1 MEEQRR
7 IHVIACGVL
16 AIDLKAA
23 AQKLGIDASMEFL
36 PGGLHSR
43 PHELRRRL
51 QEAIDRASDGGGVEA
66 IAVGY
71 GVCGMG
77 LVGIHARGVPLA
89 VPQVNDC
96 IALFLGSDAAYRE
109 QFARYPGTYYVS
121 AGWVE
126 EKAPPQSTTAWK
138 SKKADAAA
146 ADFDRLVASHGRE
159 NAEAIRYFL
168 TSWQRNYQRAAFI
181 DTGASAEQH
190 RKYARIA
197 RAMAEEFGWKYE
209 ELRGTD
215 DLLIKLLAARA
226 STDEVLVVPP
236 HHVTAYDPAGKRLVA
251 TDVWEG
257 DVALAGRTQKLIF
270 AGDDEA
276 PPRAA
281 PPAMRLGLGIDAG
294 GTYTDAVIF
303 DFRREEVIGKAKA
316 LTTKWDLRVGIDEA
330 LDRLD
335 AEKLRR
341 VDLVAISTTL
351 ATNAIVE
358 GRGQKVGLLIMPPY
372 GLFDPADIAH
382 RPIAILDGRM
392 EIDGTE
398 IAPVDAEQVRRVA
411 RGMVEAQGVGA
422 FAVAGY
428 ASHNN
433 PSHEIQVRDV
443 IRGETAL
450 SVTCGHEVSEGLNY
464 RIRAATAALN
474 ARIIPCLDDLLE
486 DVQASLARRGI
497 DAPQTV
503 VKSDGSLIGVRAARR
518 RPIETILSGPAASVA
533 GASHL
538 AGAEDAMVVDIG
550 GTTTDTAAIEGGLV
564 RTCEDGAS
572 IGGFRTHVRALDM
585 RTLGLGGDSQIV
597 RERRKLH
604 IGPRRVAPVSWLLA
618 RHPEAAEALDWL
630 ERHADHFSAST
641 RGADLLA
648 VNGRARRPALCDKEA
663 RIVELLSQR
672 PHSLHELAHRT
683 GCVAWQFLPL
693 SRLEEQCLIQPCGL
707 TPTDVLHALG
717 RVELWDAG
725 AARRLCGLFAR
736 LMGIRRDDFAERVLR
751 QAVRKLAV
759 ELLKKQLDGQID
771 PDEIDRS
778 PAAMALI
785 GNSLDGG
792 SDGWRVRVSLRRP
805 VIGIGAPVHCF
816 LPQAAEL
823 LGTEAVICPHADV
836 AGAIGAVTSRVCV
849 HRQVRIAPNDRGRYA
864 VRGLPEAP
872 AFGTLHEA
880 HEFAVERLRRIVREV
895 ARRAGTSE
903 TTVEITLRDRVA
915 AVSDGGRI
923 FVGRTLDARLTGRA
937 DLVTPRRAD
946 VSA

>member
-1 MEEQRR
+1 MDHQRR

-23 AQKLGIDASMEFL
+23 AEKLGVEASMEFL

-51 QEAIDRASDGGGVEA
+51 QEAVDRASAAGGIEA
-66 IAVGY
+66 IAIGY

-89 VPQVNDC
+89 VPRVNDC

-109 QFARYPGTYYVS
+109 QFARYPGTYYIS

-138 SKKADAAA
+138 SREPEETGEQ
-146 ADFDRLVASHGRE
+146 FDRLVARHGRE

-181 DTGASAEQH
+181 DTGRSAEGR

-215 DLLIKLLAARA
+215 ELLTRLLTQR
-226 STDEVLVVPP
+226 SSSDEVLVVPP
-236 HHVTAYDPAGKRLVA
+236 HHVTAYDPVTKGLKAAG
-251 TDVWEG
+251 VWEG
-257 DVALAGRTQKLIF
+257 DIALAGQKQKLIF
-270 AGDDEA
+270 AAEGDAPPGAEA
-276 PPRAA
+276 PG
-281 PPAMRLGLGIDAG
+281 MRLGLGIDAG

-303 DFRREEVIGKAKA
+303 DFRREEVIDKAKA
-316 LTTKWDLRVGIDEA
+316 LTTKWDLGVGIDAA

-335 AEKLRR
+335 AERLRR

-382 RPIAILDGRM
+382 RPIAILDAKM

-398 IAPVDAEQVRRVA
+398 IAPVDAEQVRRVVSE
-411 RGMVEAQGVGA
+411 MVEKHRVGA
-422 FAVAGY
+422 FAVTGY

-433 PSHEIQVRDV
+433 PSHERQVRDI
-443 IRGETAL
+443 IRGETRLA
-450 SVTCGHEVSEGLNY
+450 VTCGHEVSEGLNY
-464 RIRAATAALN
+464 RVRAATAALN
-474 ARIIPCLDDLLE
+474 ARIIPCLQALLE
-486 DVQASLARRGI
+486 SVQASLERRGI
-497 DAPQTV
+497 DAPRMV
-503 VKSDGSLIGVRAARR
+503 VKSDGSLIGVEAALR

-533 GASHL
+533 GACHL
-538 AGAEDAMVVDIG
+538 AGARDAIVVDIG
-550 GTTTDTAAIEGGLV
+550 GTTTDTATIEDGLV
-564 RTCEDGAS
+564 RTCRDGAS
-572 IGGFRTHVRALDM
+572 IGGWRTHVKALDM
-585 RTLGLGGDSQIV
+585 RTLGLGGDSHVV
-597 RERRKLH
+597 REKRKLH
-604 IGPRRVAPVSWLLA
+604 IGPRRVAPVSWLID
-618 RHPEAAEALDWL
+618 RHPEGAAALDWL
-630 ERHADHFSAST
+630 ERHVDYFSSST

-648 VNGRARRPALCDKEA
+648 VNGHAHQLTLSDQEA
-663 RIVELLSQR
+663 RIVELLSDR
-672 PHSLHELAHRT
+672 PYSLHELAHRT

-693 SRLEEQCLIQPCGL
+693 ARLEEHCLVQPCGL
-707 TPTDVLHALG
+707 TPTDALHTAG
-717 RVELWDAG
+717 RVELWDAD
-725 AARRLCGLFAR
+725 AARRLCDLFAR
-736 LMGIRRDDFAERVLR
+736 LSGIRRDDFAECVLR

-759 ELLKKQLDGQID
+759 ELIKKQLDGRID

-785 GNSLDGG
+785 RNSLDGG
-792 SDGWRVRVSLRRP
+792 SDACRVRVTLRRP
-805 VIGIGAPVHCF
+805 IIGIGAPVHCF
-816 LPQAAEL
+816 LPQAARL
-823 LGTEAVICPHADV
+823 LETEAVIPPHADV
-836 AGAIGAVTSRVCV
+836 ASAIGAVTSSVCV
-849 HRQVRIAPNDRGRYA
+849 NKQVRIAPNDRGLYA
-864 VRGLPEAP
+864 VYGLPDAP
-872 AFGTLHEA
+872 AFRTFQDA
-880 HEFAVERLRRIVREV
+880 HEFAVEQILLLVRRA

-903 TTVEITLRDRVA
+903 TTVEIALEDKVA
-915 AVSDGGRI
+915 SVSDGGRI
-923 FVGRTLDARLTGRA
+923 FVGRTLAARLT
-937 DLVTPRRAD
+937 
-946 VSA
+946 